1 MRRVIA
7 IAGGSGS
14 GKSTLAAALVASM
27 GEDHAAL
34 LPIDAYYHDLAH
46 LESEE
51 REAVNFDHPDALDLN
66 LFATHI
72 EALRSGRA
80 VECPTYDFTTHC
92 RRSETVNIPAR
103 ETILLEGIL
112 VACRADLRALADRL
126 IFVATDVA
134 LRHSRRVYRDQ
145 HERGR
150 DLASIERF
158 WARAE
163 DTFAAWGALAEDAAD
178 LVVSDPV
185 QAGVMTVM
193 AISSSARFDVRRG
206 KGRRY

>member
-14 GKSTLAAALVASM
+14 GKSTLATALLEAM
-27 GEDHAAL
+27 GNDSVAL

-46 LESEE
+46 LAPEE
-51 REAVNFDHPDALDLN
+51 REAVNFDHPDALDLD

-72 EALRSGRA
+72 DALRSGRA

-92 RRSETVNIPAR
+92 RRSQTISIAPR

-112 VACRADLRALADRL
+112 VACRADLRALIDRL

-134 LRHSRRVYRDQ
+134 LRRDRRVHRDQ

-163 DTFAAWGALAEDAAD
+163 ATFTEWGALAEDAAD
-178 LVVSDPV
+178 LVVDGSEDV
-185 QAGVMTVM
+185 EAMTRIVV
-193 AISSSARFDVRRG
+193 DYLG
-206 KGRRY
+206 HKPDH

>member
-27 GEDHAAL
+27 GDECTAL
-34 LPIDAYYHDLAH
+34 LPIDAYYHDLVH
-46 LESEE
+46 LTPEE
-51 REAVNFDHPDALDLN
+51 RDAVNFDHPDALDLD

-72 EALRSGRA
+72 DALRSGCA
-80 VECPTYDFTTHC
+80 VACPTYDFTTHC
-92 RRSETVNIPAR
+92 RQPESIVVAPRN
-103 ETILLEGIL
+103 TILVEGIL
-112 VACRADLRALADRL
+112 VASRADLRAAFDTL
-126 IFVATDVA
+126 IFVSTDA
-134 LRHSRRVYRDQ
+134 DLRWRRRLQRDQ

-163 DTFAAWGALAEDAAD
+163 ATFVEWGVLAESGAD
-178 LVVSDPV
+178 LFVDGSQEV
-185 QAGVMTVM
+185 AVMTEFV
-193 AISSSARFDVRRG
+193 ADYLRQQQAH
-206 KGRRY
+206 

>member
-46 LESEE
+46 LGSEE
-51 REAVNFDHPDALDLN
+51 RETVNFDHPDALDLD
-66 LFATHI
+66 LFAAHI
-72 EALRSGRA
+72 DALRSGCPVA
-80 VECPTYDFTTHC
+80 CPTYDFTTHC
-92 RRSETVNIPAR
+92 RLPDTAPISPRN
-103 ETILLEGIL
+103 TILVEGIL
-112 VACRADLRALADRL
+112 VASRADLRAAFHTL
-126 IFVATDVA
+126 IFVATDA
-134 LRHSRRVYRDQ
+134 ELRWRRRLQRDQ

-150 DLASIERF
+150 DLESIERF

-163 DTFAAWGALAEDAAD
+163 GTFAEWGAWAESTAD
-178 LVVSDPV
+178 VVVDGSQKVAVMTELVSDYLS
-185 QAGVMTVM
+185 QQH
-193 AISSSARFDVRRG
+193 D
-206 KGRRY
+206 

>member
-14 GKSTLAAALVASM
+14 GKSTLAAALLEAV
-27 GEDHAAL
+27 GNDRAAL
-34 LPIDAYYHDLAH
+34 LPIDAYYHDLSH
-46 LESEE
+46 LAREE
-51 REAVNFDHPDALDLN
+51 REGVNFDHPDALDLD
-66 LFATHI
+66 LFSAHI

-92 RRSETVNIPAR
+92 RRSETVSISPR

-112 VACRADLRALADRL
+112 VACRADLRALIDRL
-126 IFVATDVA
+126 IFVQTDVA
-134 LRHSRRVYRDQ
+134 LRRSRRMRRDQ

-163 DTFAAWGALAEDAAD
+163 NTFREWGALAEDRAD
-178 LVVSDPV
+178 LVVVGSE
-185 QAGVMTVM
+185 
-193 AISSSARFDVRRG
+193 DVEAMIQLVVEYLRHNSNH
-206 KGRRY
+206 

>member
-14 GKSTLAAALVASM
+14 GKSTLATALLEAM
-27 GEDHAAL
+27 GNDSVAL
-34 LPIDAYYHDLAH
+34 LPIDAYYHDLSH
-46 LESEE
+46 LAPEE
-51 REAVNFDHPDALDLN
+51 REAVNFDHPDALDLD
-66 LFATHI
+66 LFATHVD
-72 EALRSGRA
+72 ALRSGRA

-92 RRSETVNIPAR
+92 RRSQTISIAPR

-112 VACRADLRALADRL
+112 VACRADLRALIDRL

-134 LRHSRRVYRDQ
+134 LRRDRRVHRDQ

-163 DTFAAWGALAEDAAD
+163 ATFTEWGALAEDAAD
-178 LVVSDPV
+178 LVVDGSEDV
-185 QAGVMTVM
+185 EAMTRIVV
-193 AISSSARFDVRRG
+193 DYLG
-206 KGRRY
+206 HKPDH

>member
-7 IAGGSGS
+7 IAGASGS
-14 GKSTLAAALVASM
+14 GKSTLAAALLEAM
-27 GEDHAAL
+27 GNGSAAL
-34 LPIDAYYHDLAH
+34 LPIDAYYHDLSH
-46 LESEE
+46 LAPED
-51 REAVNFDHPDALDLN
+51 REAVNFDHPDALDLD

-92 RRSETVNIPAR
+92 RRPETVSIAPR
-103 ETILLEGIL
+103 EAILLEGIL
-112 VACRADLRALADRL
+112 VAYRADLRALIDRL

-134 LRHSRRVYRDQ
+134 LRRSRRIHRDQ

-163 DTFAAWGALAEDAAD
+163 DTFMGWGALAEEVAD
-178 LVVSDPV
+178 LVVDGSEDV
-185 QAGVMTVM
+185 EAMTRIVVDYL
-193 AISSSARFDVRRG
+193 SHNPDH
-206 KGRRY
+206 

>member
-46 LESEE
+46 LGSEE
-51 REAVNFDHPDALDLN
+51 REAVNFDHPDALDLD
-66 LFATHI
+66 LFAAHI
-72 EALRSGRA
+72 DALRSGRA
-80 VECPTYDFTTHC
+80 VACPTYDFTTHC
-92 RRSETVNIPAR
+92 RLPDTANISPR
-103 ETILLEGIL
+103 NTILVEGIL
-112 VACRADLRALADRL
+112 VASRADLRATFDTL
-126 IFVATDVA
+126 IFVATDTE
-134 LRHSRRVYRDQ
+134 LRWQRRLQRDQ

-150 DLASIERF
+150 DLGSIERF

-163 DTFAAWGALAEDAAD
+163 GTFAEWGARAESTAD
-178 LVVSDPV
+178 LVVDGG
-185 QAGVMTVM
+185 QEIAVMTGLV
-193 AISSSARFDVRRG
+193 SDYLSQHHDE
-206 KGRRY
+206 

>member
-14 GKSTLAAALVASM
+14 GKSTLATALLEAM
-27 GEDHAAL
+27 GNDSVAL
-34 LPIDAYYHDLAH
+34 LPIDAYYHDLSH
-46 LESEE
+46 LAPEE
-51 REAVNFDHPDALDLN
+51 REAVNFDHPDALDLD

-72 EALRSGRA
+72 DALRSGRA

-92 RRSETVNIPAR
+92 RRSQTISIAPR

-112 VACRADLRALADRL
+112 VACRADLRALIDRL

-134 LRHSRRVYRDQ
+134 LRRDRRVHRDQ

-163 DTFAAWGALAEDAAD
+163 ATFTEWGALAEDAAD
-178 LVVSDPV
+178 LVVDGSEDV
-185 QAGVMTVM
+185 EAMTRIVV
-193 AISSSARFDVRRG
+193 DYLG
-206 KGRRY
+206 HKPDH

>member
-7 IAGGSGS
+7 VAGASGS
-14 GKSTLAAALVASM
+14 GKSTLAAALLEAMDS
-27 GEDHAAL
+27 AAL
-34 LPIDAYYHDLAH
+34 LPIDAYYHDLSH
-46 LESEE
+46 LAPED
-51 REAVNFDHPDALDLN
+51 REAVNFDHPDALDLD

-72 EALRSGRA
+72 EALRSGQA

-150 DLASIERF
+150 DLVSIERF

-163 DTFAAWGALAEDAAD
+163 DTFASWGALAQEAAD
-178 LVVSDPV
+178 LIVDGSEDVE
-185 QAGVMTVM
+185 AMTRLV
-193 AISSSARFDVRRG
+193 IDYLSHKRDR
-206 KGRRY
+206 

>member
-14 GKSTLAAALVASM
+14 GKSTLAAALLEAV
-27 GEDHAAL
+27 GTDRAAL
-34 LPIDAYYHDLAH
+34 LPIDAYYHDLSH
-46 LESEE
+46 LAREE
-51 REAVNFDHPDALDLN
+51 REGVNFDHPDALDLD
-66 LFATHI
+66 LFSAHI

-92 RRSETVNIPAR
+92 RRSETVSISPR

-112 VACRADLRALADRL
+112 VACRADLRALIDRL
-126 IFVATDVA
+126 IFVQTDVA
-134 LRHSRRVYRDQ
+134 LRRSRRMRRDQ

-163 DTFAAWGALAEDAAD
+163 NTFREWGALAEDRAD
-178 LVVSDPV
+178 LVVVGSEDVEAMIQLVVEYLRHNSDH
-185 QAGVMTVM
+185 
-193 AISSSARFDVRRG
+193 
-206 KGRRY
+206 

>member
-7 IAGGSGS
+7 IAGASGS
-14 GKSTLAAALVASM
+14 GKSTLAAALLEAIGNDS
-27 GEDHAAL
+27 AAL
-34 LPIDAYYHDLAH
+34 LPIDAYYHDLSH
-46 LESEE
+46 LAPED
-51 REAVNFDHPDALDLN
+51 REAVNFDHPDALDLD

-92 RRSETVNIPAR
+92 RRSETVNISAR

-145 HERGR
+145 YERGR

-163 DTFAAWGALAEDAAD
+163 DTFAAWGTLAEEGAD
-178 LVVSDPV
+178 LVVDGSDDLE
-185 QAGVMTVM
+185 AMTRLV
-193 AISSSARFDVRRG
+193 IDYLSYKPDR
-206 KGRRY
+206 

>member
-7 IAGGSGS
+7 VAGASGS
-14 GKSTLAAALVASM
+14 GKSTLAAALLEAMDS
-27 GEDHAAL
+27 AAL
-34 LPIDAYYHDLAH
+34 LPIDAYYHDLSH
-46 LESEE
+46 LAPED
-51 REAVNFDHPDALDLN
+51 REAVNFDHPDALDLD
-66 LFATHI
+66 LYATHI

-163 DTFAAWGALAEDAAD
+163 DTFASWGALAQEAAD
-178 LVVSDPV
+178 LIVDGSEDVE
-185 QAGVMTVM
+185 AMTRLV
-193 AISSSARFDVRRG
+193 IDYLSHKRDR
-206 KGRRY
+206 

>member
-7 IAGGSGS
+7 VAGASGS
-14 GKSTLAAALVASM
+14 GKSTLAAALLEAMDS
-27 GEDHAAL
+27 AAL
-34 LPIDAYYHDLAH
+34 LPIDAYYHDLSH
-46 LESEE
+46 LAPED
-51 REAVNFDHPDALDLN
+51 REAVNFDHPDALDLD
-66 LFATHI
+66 LYATHI

-92 RRSETVNIPAR
+92 RRSETVNVPAR

-163 DTFAAWGALAEDAAD
+163 DTFAAWGALAEEAAD
-178 LVVSDPV
+178 LVVDGSEDVEAMTRLVIDYLSHKSD
-185 QAGVMTVM
+185 
-193 AISSSARFDVRRG
+193 R
-206 KGRRY
+206 

>member
-46 LESEE
+46 LAPEE
-51 REAVNFDHPDALDLN
+51 REAVNFDHPDALDLD
-66 LFATHI
+66 LFAAHI
-72 EALRSGRA
+72 DALRSGRDVA
-80 VECPTYDFTTHC
+80 CPTYDFTTH
-92 RRSETVNIPAR
+92 RRLPDTANISPR
-103 ETILLEGIL
+103 STILVEGIL
-112 VACRADLRALADRL
+112 VASRADLRATFDTL
-126 IFVATDVA
+126 IFVATDVE
-134 LRHSRRVYRDQ
+134 LRWQRRLQRDQ

-150 DLASIERF
+150 DLGSIERF

-163 DTFAAWGALAEDAAD
+163 GTFAEWGARAESTAD
-178 LVVSDPV
+178 LVVDGG
-185 QAGVMTVM
+185 QKIAVMTELV
-193 AISSSARFDVRRG
+193 SDYLSQQHDE
-206 KGRRY
+206 

>member
-1 MRRVIA
+1 MSRVIA

-14 GKSTLAAALVASM
+14 GKSTLAAALLESM
-27 GEDHAAL
+27 GVNSVAL
-34 LPIDAYYHDLAH
+34 LPIDAYYHDLSH
-46 LESEE
+46 LTPED
-51 REAVNFDHPDALDLN
+51 REAVNFDHPDALDLD
-66 LFATHI
+66 LFAAHI
-72 EALRSGRA
+72 KALRSGRS

-92 RRSETVNIPAR
+92 RRSETVSIAPR

-112 VACRADLRALADRL
+112 VACRSDLRALIDRL

-134 LRHSRRVYRDQ
+134 LRRDRRVHRDQ

-163 DTFAAWGALAEDAAD
+163 ATFTEWGALAEDAAD
-178 LVVSDPV
+178 LVVDGSEDV
-185 QAGVMTVM
+185 EAMTRIVV
-193 AISSSARFDVRRG
+193 DYLG
-206 KGRRY
+206 HKPDH

>member
-1 MRRVIA
+1 MGN
-7 IAGGSGS
+7 GG
-14 GKSTLAAALVASM
+14 
-27 GEDHAAL
+27 AAL
-34 LPIDAYYHDLAH
+34 LPIDAYYRDLSH
-46 LESEE
+46 LAPED
-51 REAVNFDHPDALDLN
+51 REAVNFDHPDALDLD

-145 HERGR
+145 YERGR
-150 DLASIERF
+150 DLASIELF

-163 DTFAAWGALAEDAAD
+163 DTFAAWGALAEEAAD
-178 LVVSDPV
+178 LVVDGSEDV
-185 QAGVMTVM
+185 KAMTRLV
-193 AISSSARFDVRRG
+193 IDYLSHKPDR
-206 KGRRY
+206 

>member
-1 MRRVIA
+1 MGN
-7 IAGGSGS
+7 GG
-14 GKSTLAAALVASM
+14 
-27 GEDHAAL
+27 AAL
-34 LPIDAYYHDLAH
+34 LPIDAYYHDLSH
-46 LESEE
+46 LAPED
-51 REAVNFDHPDALDLN
+51 REAVNFDHPDALDLD
-66 LFATHI
+66 LVATHI
-72 EALRSGRA
+72 EALRSGQA

-92 RRSETVNIPAR
+92 RRSETVHVTPK

-112 VACRADLRALADRL
+112 VACRADFRALANRL

-163 DTFAAWGALAEDAAD
+163 DTFAAWGTLAEEGAD
-178 LVVSDPV
+178 LVVDGSDDLE
-185 QAGVMTVM
+185 AMTRLV
-193 AISSSARFDVRRG
+193 IDYLSYKPDR
-206 KGRRY
+206 

>member
-14 GKSTLAAALVASM
+14 GKSTLATALLEAIGNDSV
-27 GEDHAAL
+27 AL
-34 LPIDAYYHDLAH
+34 LPIDAYYHDLSH
-46 LESEE
+46 LAPEE
-51 REAVNFDHPDALDLN
+51 REAVNFDHPDALDLD

-72 EALRSGRA
+72 DALRSGRA

-92 RRSETVNIPAR
+92 RRSQTISIAPR

-112 VACRADLRALADRL
+112 VACRADLRALIDRL

-134 LRHSRRVYRDQ
+134 LRRDRRVHRDQ

-163 DTFAAWGALAEDAAD
+163 ATFTEWGALAEDAAD
-178 LVVSDPV
+178 LVVDGSEDV
-185 QAGVMTVM
+185 EAMTRIVV
-193 AISSSARFDVRRG
+193 DYLG
-206 KGRRY
+206 HKPDH

>member
-14 GKSTLAAALVASM
+14 GKSTLAAALLESIGNDSVS
-27 GEDHAAL
+27 L
-34 LPIDAYYHDLAH
+34 LQIDAYYHDLSH
-46 LESEE
+46 LALEE
-51 REAVNFDHPDALDLN
+51 REAVNFDHPDALDLD
-66 LFATHI
+66 LFAAHV

-92 RRSETVNIPAR
+92 RRSQTVHIVPQ

-112 VACRADLRALADRL
+112 VACRADLRALVDCL
-126 IFVATDVA
+126 VFVATDVA

-150 DLASIERF
+150 DLASIKRF
-158 WARAE
+158 WTRAE
-163 DTFAAWGALAEDAAD
+163 DTFIEWGALAEDTAD
-178 LVVSDPV
+178 LFVDGSQDVEAITRSVLDYLSQQSDH
-185 QAGVMTVM
+185 
-193 AISSSARFDVRRG
+193 
-206 KGRRY
+206 

>member
-14 GKSTLAAALVASM
+14 GKSTLAAALLEAM
-27 GEDHAAL
+27 GNDRVAL
-34 LPIDAYYHDLAH
+34 LPIDAYYHDLSH
-46 LESEE
+46 LALEE
-51 REAVNFDHPDALDLN
+51 REAVNFDHPDALDLD
-66 LFATHI
+66 LFAAHI
-72 EALRSGRA
+72 DALRSGRA
-80 VECPTYDFTTHC
+80 VECPTYDFTSHC
-92 RRSETVNIPAR
+92 RRSETVSIAPR

-112 VACRADLRALADRL
+112 VACRADLRALIDRL

-134 LRHSRRVYRDQ
+134 SRRDRRVHRDQ

-163 DTFAAWGALAEDAAD
+163 ATFAEWGALAEDAAD
-178 LVVSDPV
+178 LVVDGSEDV
-185 QAGVMTVM
+185 EAMTRIVVDYL
-193 AISSSARFDVRRG
+193 SHNPDH
-206 KGRRY
+206 

>member
-1 MRRVIA
+1 MRPVIA

-14 GKSTLAAALVASM
+14 GKSTLAAALLEAIGNDSV
-27 GEDHAAL
+27 AL
-34 LPIDAYYHDLAH
+34 LPIDAYYHDLSH
-46 LESEE
+46 LAPEQ
-51 REAVNFDHPDALDLN
+51 REAVNFDHPDALDLD
-66 LFATHI
+66 LFAAHI
-72 EALRSGRA
+72 DSLRSGRS

-92 RRSETVNIPAR
+92 RRSETVSIAPR

-112 VACRADLRALADRL
+112 VACRADLRGLIDRL

-134 LRHSRRVYRDQ
+134 LRRSRRVYRDQ

-163 DTFAAWGALAEDAAD
+163 DTFTEWGALAEEAAD
-178 LVVSDPV
+178 LVVDGSEDV
-185 QAGVMTVM
+185 QSMTQLVV
-193 AISSSARFDVRRG
+193 DYLTH
-206 KGRRY
+206 KPDH

>member
-1 MRRVIA
+1 MGN
-7 IAGGSGS
+7 GG
-14 GKSTLAAALVASM
+14 
-27 GEDHAAL
+27 AAL
-34 LPIDAYYHDLAH
+34 LPIDAYYHDLSH
-46 LESEE
+46 LAPED
-51 REAVNFDHPDALDLN
+51 REAVNFDHPDALDLD

-163 DTFAAWGALAEDAAD
+163 DTFAAWGTLAEEGAD
-178 LVVSDPV
+178 LVVDGSDDLE
-185 QAGVMTVM
+185 AMTRLV
-193 AISSSARFDVRRG
+193 IDYLSCKPDR
-206 KGRRY
+206 

>member
-1 MRRVIA
+1 MSRVIA

-14 GKSTLAAALVASM
+14 GKSTLAAALLEAI
-27 GEDHAAL
+27 GNDRLAL
-34 LPIDAYYHDLAH
+34 LPIDAYYHDLSH
-46 LESEE
+46 LTPKD
-51 REAVNFDHPDALDLN
+51 REAVNFDHPDALDLD
-66 LFATHI
+66 LFAAHI
-72 EALRSGRA
+72 DSLRSGRS

-92 RRSETVNIPAR
+92 RRSETVSIAPR

-112 VACRADLRALADRL
+112 VACRSDLRALIDRL

-134 LRHSRRVYRDQ
+134 LRRDRRVHRDQ

-163 DTFAAWGALAEDAAD
+163 GTFTEWGALAEEAAD
-178 LVVSDPV
+178 LVVDGSEDV
-185 QAGVMTVM
+185 ESMTQLVVDYLTNKPE
-193 AISSSARFDVRRG
+193 R
-206 KGRRY
+206 

>member
-1 MRRVIA
+1 VRRVIA

-51 REAVNFDHPDALDLN
+51 REAVNFDHPDALDLD
-66 LFATHI
+66 LFAAHI
-72 EALRSGRA
+72 DALRSGRA
-80 VECPTYDFTTHC
+80 VACPTYDFTTHC
-92 RRSETVNIPAR
+92 RLPDTANISPR
-103 ETILLEGIL
+103 NTILVEGIL
-112 VACRADLRALADRL
+112 VASRADLRATFDAL
-126 IFVATDVA
+126 IFVATDA
-134 LRHSRRVYRDQ
+134 ELRWQRRLQRDQ

-150 DLASIERF
+150 DLGSIERF

-163 DTFAAWGALAEDAAD
+163 GTFAEWGARAESTAD
-178 LVVSDPV
+178 LVVDGG
-185 QAGVMTVM
+185 QEIAVMTGLV
-193 AISSSARFDVRRG
+193 SDYLG
-206 KGRRY
+206 QQHDE